1 MATPKKIAVV
11 EEYTEKFKQAKGVYL
26 TDYTG
31 IDVKT
36 IDDLRKKFRE
46 SNIEYKVLKNR
57 LAKIAFKN
65 AGVDEMDPYL
75 QGVTSFVIGYD
86 DPVIP
91 AKIINEFNKKTKL
104 LSLKA
109 AWVEGSVFGPEDA
122 AKLADLPSRDVLL
135 SQFIGLL
142 QAPMSKLVGTLQAP
156 LQKMVGLLESLKE
169 KKQEA

>member
-1 MATPKKIAVV
+1 MATPKKIEIV
-11 EEYTEKFKQAKGVYL
+11 EEYTEKFKKAKGIYL

-57 LAKIAFKN
+57 LAKIAFN
-65 AGVDEMDPYL
+65 NIGVKEMDPYL

-91 AKIINEFNKKTKL
+91 AKIVNEFHKKTKKL
-104 LSLKA
+104 NLKA
-109 AWVEGSVFGPEDA
+109 AYLEGTVFGPEEA
-122 AKLADLPSRDVLL
+122 IKLADLPSRDALL
-135 SQFIGLL
+135 GQFVGLL
-142 QAPMSKLVGTLQAP
+142 QAPMSKLVSTLQAP

>member
-1 MATPKKIAVV
+1 MATPNKIAVV

-65 AGVDEMDPYL
+65 AGIEGMDPYL

-91 AKIINEFNKKTKL
+91 AKIIDEFHKKTKL
-104 LSLKA
+104 LNLKA
-109 AWVEGSVFGPEDA
+109 ALVEGSVFGPEDA
-122 AKLADLPSRDVLL
+122 AKLAALPSREVLL
-135 SQFIGLL
+135 SQFVGLL

>member
-1 MATPKKIAVV
+1 MATPRKIEIV
-11 EEYTEKFKQAKGVYL
+11 EEYTEKFKKAKGIYL

-57 LAKIAFKN
+57 LAKIAFN
-65 AGVDEMDPYL
+65 NIGVKEMDPYL

-91 AKIINEFNKKTKL
+91 AKIITEFNKKTKKL
-104 LSLKA
+104 NLKA
-109 AWVEGSVFGPEDA
+109 AYLEGTVFGPEEA
-122 AKLADLPSRDVLL
+122 VKLADLPTRDVLL
-135 SQFIGLL
+135 GQFVGLL
-142 QAPMSKLVGTLQAP
+142 QAPMSKLVATLQAP